1 MNDTNQNIG
10 NVENS
15 DVRYNNINTIRTDNF
30 NINQNSKRKVK
41 ANDKYWFSKYWYVII
56 SVSSLIANYIVLA
69 LVFPRITSKEN
80 LGFDYMGVVV
90 GILTLLVMFTVGWQI
105 INAMEVKKELD
116 NARELQE
123 EFDKTI
129 NIRLNEIL
137 SNACNYMG
145 DIAEMVSKSRNARWE
160 YFATSIQY
168 YNKYK
173 EKDISIMVDI
183 SKSHIQDCV
192 NEEVKIVGEITPCL
206 TLCVELSRLL
216 DTNDIIQLY
225 ADIKSEK
232 GYENVIKLLETIMP
246 MIKWNQKI
254 MEEVQG
260 DKKL

>member
-1 MNDTNQNIG
+1 MSCVLQYICDNQRVLIFLSFVLFATSIFLYKFKHKNAAWIIMATG
-10 NVENS
+10 VLLAM
-15 DVRYNNINTIRTDNF
+15 V
-30 NINQNSKRKVK
+30 
-41 ANDKYWFSKYWYVII
+41 FSII
-56 SVSSLIANYIVLA
+56 SLCIVC
-69 LVFPRITSKEN
+69 PRVIPKEN
-80 LGFDYMGVVV
+80 LGFDYIGAII
-90 GILTLLVMFTVGWQI
+90 GILSVLVVFTVGWQI

-206 TLCVELSRLL
+206 TLCMELSRLL

-232 GYENVIKLLETIMP
+232 GYENVVKLLETIMP
-246 MIKWNQKI
+246 MIK
-254 MEEVQG
+254 
-260 DKKL
+260 

>member
-1 MNDTNQNIG
+1 MRDI
-10 NVENS
+10 ENS
-15 DVRYNNINTIRTDNF
+15 DVRYNNINILRTDNF
-30 NINQNSKRKVK
+30 NINQNSKKKVK
-41 ANDKYWFSKYWYVII
+41 ANDKYWFSQYWYVVI
-56 SVSSLIANYIVLA
+56 SVGSFIANYIVLA
-69 LVFPRITSKEN
+69 WVFPRIISKGN

-90 GILTLLVMFTVGWQI
+90 GILALLVVFTVSWQI

-173 EKDISIMVDI
+173 EKDIAIMVDI

-206 TLCVELSRLL
+206 TLCMELSRLL
-216 DTNDIIQLY
+216 ATNDIIQLY
-225 ADIKSEK
+225 ADVKSEK
-232 GYENVIKLLETIMP
+232 GYENVVKLLETIMP
-246 MIKWNQKI
+246 MIKWNQKSWKKYR
-254 MEEVQG
+254 